1 MIVSES
7 DFDNLM
13 GFAGSKPV
21 YENNGIRIGNR
32 LYKSQEDAV
41 KSIDFSFLVEPN
53 ADEARVNAVNAHDT
67 ERARAIATL
76 QVLSDKEEC

>member
-13 GFAGSKPV
+13 GFAGSKPI
-21 YENNGIRIGNR
+21 YENNGIRIGER

-41 KSIDFSFLVEPN
+41 KSIDLSFLVKPN
-53 ADEARVNAVNAHDT
+53 ADEARINAINDHDT
-67 ERARAIATL
+67 ERARAIATFQIL
-76 QVLSDKEEC
+76 QKYSF